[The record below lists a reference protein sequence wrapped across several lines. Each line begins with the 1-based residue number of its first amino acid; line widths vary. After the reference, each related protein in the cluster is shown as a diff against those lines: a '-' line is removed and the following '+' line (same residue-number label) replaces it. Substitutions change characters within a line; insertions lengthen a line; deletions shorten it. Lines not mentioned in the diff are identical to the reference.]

1 MIAFIRQ
8 GVLLFVILFHVVFMH
23 AQQMYVHDPV
33 IIKTDGNYH
42 LYCTFKG
49 IASFTSD
56 NLIDWKYTGSV
67 FDQAPEWTVENV
79 TDFKGHIWAP
89 DILYHEGLYYIYY
102 SVSSF
107 AKNTSCIGVATNA
120 TLDTLSVNYQ
130 WKDHGIVVQSVP
142 GRDLWNAIDPNI
154 AFDNEGGAW
163 MTFGSF
169 WEGIKLV
176 KLDSTLLRIEQPE
189 QWYTIARRERSFKI
203 PDRKPGDAA
212 IEAPFIFK
220 KNDYY
225 YLFVSFDYCCRG
237 VESNYKI
244 MVGRSKNITGPY
256 IDKDGIDM
264 FYGGGSI
271 VLKGDDR
278 YPGLGH
284 NSVYTFDDE
293 DYLVFHAYD
302 SEDNGKPV
310 LRIMKL
316 DWDEEQ
322 WPVPMQDSEISTKI
336 IR

>member
-1 MIAFIRQ
+1 MKTYINQ
-8 GVLLFVILFHVVFMH
+8 GILLFVILFHVASMQ

-33 IIKTDGNYH
+33 MIKTDSVYH
-42 LYCTFKG
+42 LYCTFKD
-49 IASFTSD
+49 IASFSSS
-56 NLIDWKYTGSV
+56 NLIDWKYTGPV
-67 FDQAPEWTVENV
+67 FDHTPDWTSEKVINF
-79 TDFKGHIWAP
+79 TGHMWAP

-102 SVSSF
+102 SVSAF
-107 AKNTSCIGVATNA
+107 GKNTSCIGVATNV
-120 TLDTLSVNYQ
+120 TLDTSSVNYQ
-130 WKDHGIVVQSVP
+130 WKDHGSVVQSVP

-176 KLDSTLLRIEQPE
+176 KLDSTLLRIEEPE
-189 QWYTIARRERSFKI
+189 KWYTLARRERSFKI
-203 PDRKPGDAA
+203 PDEDAGDAP

-225 YLFVSFDYCCRG
+225 YLFVSFDHCCRG
-237 VESNYKI
+237 VESDYKI
-244 MVGRSKNITGPY
+244 MIGRSKNITGPY

-264 FYGGGSI
+264 FNGGGSL
-271 VLKGDDR
+271 VVKGDDR

-284 NSVYTFDDE
+284 NSAYTFDGE
-293 DYLVFHAYD
+293 DYLVCHAYD
-302 SEDNGKPV
+302 SEDDGKPV

-316 DWDEEQ
+316 GWDEEQ
-322 WPVPMQDSEISTKI
+322 WPVPIQDLGVNTKL